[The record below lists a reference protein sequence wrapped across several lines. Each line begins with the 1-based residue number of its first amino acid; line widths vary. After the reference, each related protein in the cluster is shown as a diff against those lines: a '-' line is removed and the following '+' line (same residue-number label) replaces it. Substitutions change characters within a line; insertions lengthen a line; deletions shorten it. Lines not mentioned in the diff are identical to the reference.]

1 MSLRSA
7 YSTIFTP
14 VLTPDQPFQGR
25 IDAAI
30 PGNLSVGDSTTNYAM
45 SLNGQTISSSNGIL
59 SVSGGLSI
67 TGNLN
72 ASGGTFRG
80 PVNISG
86 ITTVSALN
94 VQNYLNVSG
103 LTTVS
108 GLTVQRNLNVSGSA
122 AISSNLTVTQS
133 VSTALT
139 YTTNISGLARIN
151 GAPYIPGGNPYNW
164 SDYPAISDV
173 SFGAHNLSNINNV
186 NVSGG
191 AVIDGVLEVKTQV
204 SAGSVYAT
212 NISGVALINGAPY
225 VPGVDPANW
234 ATYPAV
240 TNLDMSGSNIGSV
253 NALNI
258 SGRSVFD
265 GSLNVNN
272 IATVT
277 SNFNVSG
284 LANLSGATIHNRL
297 TVSGLLTASGATIQ
311 SNIVVAG
318 SVLTNAATV
327 SNNLGVSGAAVIC
340 NATVQNVLN
349 VSGLTTL
356 TSANVVSSFN
366 VSGMATMSGATVQ
379 NTLSASNVNTT
390 TITGVTSINGTPYN
404 ASGYPTL
411 WADYPAAT
419 NVDLSG
425 NNLFNVNTLNASGF
439 SVLAGGVSVPA
450 QATLSDLVVSNTK
463 IHIGA
468 DAGNITQASN
478 TIAIG
483 VSAGYSNQGLNAI
496 AIGNKA
502 GLSNQ
507 SSNSIILNAS
517 SNALNAAAPG
527 FFVTPVGQ
535 SSNLSGLQIMTYDPA
550 TSQIQQNSNVTISG
564 GRLGIGLVNPSTLLH
579 ISNATDATLRLQ
591 STYTNSTSHAKE
603 TLTKVLFANSDGSTT
618 FGAGIQMSVPS
629 NATINESDLEFT
641 TCDNVG
647 NQQIRMIVKGSG
659 NSNGG
664 RVGIGTNDPSGSLH
678 VHTSSTSLPATTY
691 LTNNYAGSNTTGSD
705 VNTASFA
712 IGTSPYFCSIRT
724 NVPATGFGDSERL
737 DFCTPLIANNNSQT
751 TRMSIMPFT
760 GYVGI
765 NTVTPQTTLDVYGKV
780 NIDSNT
786 ANPPQNGNYGG
797 SSGAR
802 LVLYPGSPS
811 DTPYALGIGTN
822 TMWYG
827 TNSTGTH
834 EWYAG
839 TQRTMTLDSAGTLS
853 AASVIYANGG
863 FLQTTRTGTSTSNIQ
878 SYLTLKTVNTTSDE
892 FQQVSHILSDI
903 CGAGLGFQTYQY
915 ITYIY
920 PLEAKSPTRG
930 TIIQA
935 DQLYLHD
942 NSGQGYYAGDR
953 KFNYNVFVGGSVF
966 QTVPPMW
973 CYSRQN
979 IRNSIGYGSNTIPWT
994 NADYEYNVALI
1005 PGSNTGTGASAY
1017 ANSHWYA
1024 PFNGIY
1030 KISMCLHIDSGY
1042 IGIYKND
1049 AFINPGEPW
1058 GRSTS
1063 LAAAN
1068 SGLSTGNATILIV
1081 LTLATDDRI
1090 SFQLYD
1096 DPDNQTTAIGGT
1108 FIVELIKRT

>member
-30 PGNLSVGDSTTNYAM
+30 PGNLSVGDSTTNYSM
-45 SLNGQTISSSNGIL
+45 SLNGQTISSSNGVL

-86 ITTVSALN
+86 ITTISALN

-103 LTTVS
+103 LATVS

-240 TNLDMSGSNIGSV
+240 TNLDMSGSNVGNV

-258 SGRSVFD
+258 SGRAVFD

-272 IATVT
+272 IATVI

-284 LANLSGATIHNRL
+284 LANLSGSTIHNRL
-297 TVSGLLTASGATIQ
+297 TVCGSLTASGATIQ
-311 SNIVVAG
+311 SNIVVTG

-327 SNNLGVSGAAVIC
+327 SNNLGVSGEAVIC
-340 NATVQNVLN
+340 NATVQNVFN

-356 TSANVVSSFN
+356 TSANVVTTFN
-366 VSGMATMSGATVQ
+366 VSGLATLSAASVQ
-379 NTLSASNVNTT
+379 NTLSAGNVYTA
-390 TITGVTSINGTPYN
+390 TISGVTTINGTPFN
-404 ASGYPTL
+404 PAGIPTL
-411 WADYPAAT
+411 WADYPAT
-419 NVDLSG
+419 SNVDLSG
-425 NNLFNVNTLNASGF
+425 KNIFNVNTLNASGF

-450 QATLSDLVVSNTK
+450 QATLSDLVVQNSK
-463 IHIGA
+463 IHIGT
-468 DAGNITQASN
+468 DAGSITQASN
-478 TIAIG
+478 TVAIG

-502 GLSNQ
+502 GLTNQ
-507 SSNSIILNAS
+507 ASNSIILNAS

-527 FFVTPVGQ
+527 FFVTPVAQ
-535 SSNLSGLQIMTYDPA
+535 SSNLSGLQIMTYNPA

-618 FGAGIQMSVPS
+618 YGAGIQMSVPS

-659 NSNGG
+659 NANGG
-664 RVGIGTNDPSGSLH
+664 RVGINTTNPSGYLH
-678 VHTSSTSLPATTY
+678 V
-691 LTNNYAGSNTTGSD
+691 
-705 VNTASFA
+705 
-712 IGTSPYFCSIRT
+712 
-724 NVPATGFGDSERL
+724 
-737 DFCTPLIANNNSQT
+737 
-751 TRMSIMPFT
+751 
-760 GYVGI
+760 
-765 NTVTPQTTLDVYGKV
+765 
-780 NIDSNT
+780 
-786 ANPPQNGNYGG
+786 NGNARIDDDTGG
-797 SSGAR
+797 TPANGTMGGTGTR
-802 LVLYPGSPS
+802 LVLYRG
-811 DTPYALGIGTN
+811 DATNTPNALGIGTN

-853 AASVIYANGG
+853 SASVIYANGG
-863 FLQTTRTGTSTSNIQ
+863 ILQTTQTGTSTGNIQ
-878 SYLTLKTVNTTSDE
+878 SYLALKTVNTTSGGS
-892 FQQVSHILSDI
+892 QQVSHVLSDI
-903 CGAGLGFQTYQY
+903 CGAGFGFQTYQY

-920 PLEAKSPTRG
+920 PLIDKSPTRG

-953 KFNYNVFVGGSVF
+953 KFNHNVFVASNLTATGTITGPRPRGMDVAASGIVT
-966 QTVPPMW
+966 QANPVV
-973 CYSRQN
+973 SQN
-979 IRNSIGYGSNTIPWT
+979 V
-994 NADYEYNVALI
+994 YNVASI
-1005 PGSNTGTGASAY
+1005 ARENTGT
-1017 ANSHWYA
+1017 
-1024 PFNGIY
+1024 F
-1030 KISMCLHIDSGY
+1030 KIT
-1042 IGIYKND
+1042 
-1049 AFINPGEPW
+1049 FINP
-1058 GRSTS
+1058 
-1063 LAAAN
+1063 
-1068 SGLSTGNATILIV
+1068 LSTVYYFVMVTNNRQGSATIVSSYNKNLSYCYIYTSSPV
-1081 LTLATDDRI
+1081 AYIDD
-1090 SFQLYD
+1090 
-1096 DPDNQTTAIGGT
+1096 T
-1108 FIVELIKRT
+1108 FDFVIFV